1 MNLENVDIK
10 RRELVVMK
18 EINQKAET
26 KRIHIYIGSTF
37 ALTWIYCIAIIY
49 PMMRGETLSG
59 VPVITT
65 QLLVAAAMFFPA
77 IGVLITRLVTKEGFQ
92 NTWIRPNM
100 KGNMKTYLLA
110 YFGPGILTILGT
122 VLYFVI
128 FRASF
133 DPDCGYMKLT
143 LEAAG
148 TPVEALPMPLSTLLL
163 IQGVQALILGPLM
176 NFVTCFGEEW
186 GWRGYL
192 VPKLSEKFSTI
203 QMLLISG
210 IIWGLWHAP
219 LTIVGHN
226 YGVGYVGFPFTGIL
240 AMCLFCIVMGTFL
253 SYVSLKTKSC
263 IPAVL
268 GHGAINSFAAIGMYF
283 TQDGGNPFVGPAPTG
298 IIGMI
303 PFVIAAMVMA
313 WDLKKTGRAKG
324 RNWPK

>member
-1 MNLENVDIK
+1 
-10 RRELVVMK
+10 MK
-18 EINQKAET
+18 ESNQKLES
-26 KRIHIYIGSTF
+26 KRIYIYVGITF
-37 ALTWIYCIAIIY
+37 ALTWLYCLTVIY

-59 VPVITT
+59 VPALAT
-65 QLLVAAAMFFPA
+65 QFLVAAAMFFPA
-77 IGVLITRLVTKEGFQ
+77 VGVLITRLVTKEGLK
-92 NTWIRPNM
+92 NAWIRPNI
-100 KGNMKTYLLA
+100 KGNVKTYLLA

-128 FRASF
+128 FRGNF

-148 TPVEALPMPLSTLLL
+148 TPAEALPMPLSTLLL
-163 IQGVQALILGPLM
+163 IQGIQALVLGPIM

-192 VPKLSEKFSTI
+192 LPKMSKKFSTVP
-203 QMLLISG
+203 MLLITG
-210 IIWGLWHAP
+210 VIWGLWHAP

-226 YGVGYVGFPFTGIL
+226 YGVGYAGFPFTGIL
-240 AMCLFCIVMGTFL
+240 AMCLFCIVMGIFL

-283 TQDGGNPFVGPAPTG
+283 TKDGGNPFVGPAPTG

-303 PFVIAAMVMA
+303 PFVIVAVVMVLG
-313 WDLKKTGRAKG
+313 LKKNKEGIC
-324 RNWPK
+324 